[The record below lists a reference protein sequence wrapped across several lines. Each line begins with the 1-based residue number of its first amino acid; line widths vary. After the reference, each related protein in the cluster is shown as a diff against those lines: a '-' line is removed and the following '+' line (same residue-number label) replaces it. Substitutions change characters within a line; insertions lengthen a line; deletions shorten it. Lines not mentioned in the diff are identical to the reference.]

1 MERGVPVRSICRSIA
16 VLQCINR
23 AGEIAIMD
31 ISRLTELP
39 YPTVF
44 RIIQTLMHE
53 GLIECEPLRK
63 RYRATCKVESLAAG
77 YREDGPLLAAAGDSL
92 VDLTRRHNWP
102 VTLSSAVG
110 TSIVVR
116 ACTHDISPL
125 IFSHYYRGDVFPL
138 LECAPG
144 HVQLAF
150 TDEASREGLLRAL
163 ETQYRHSVALD
174 MFRSGRMTRRIRED
188 GYAAVDRTTHTK
200 DPGKTSSISVPVP
213 LAAGKLAHLSINFF
227 ATSLSVPEAV
237 QRYLSS
243 LLDAVATIVGRLET
257 PATPEAAA
265 LQGRHGQAPRTAA
278 TLPSNLGVSI
288 NTARHAGLPAAGDRF
303 IAA

>member
-23 AGEIAIMD
+23 GGDISIME

-53 GLIECEPLRK
+53 GMVECEASRK

-77 YREDGPLLAAAGDSL
+77 YREDGPLLAAANDSL
-92 VDLTRRHNWP
+92 IELTRTHSWP

-125 IFSHYYRGDVFPL
+125 VFSHYYRGDVFPL
-138 LECAPG
+138 LDCAPG

-150 TDEASREGLLRAL
+150 TDEASRESLLLAL
-163 ETQYRHSVALD
+163 APKNRHSVALE
-174 MFRSGRMTRRIRED
+174 MFRSGRLTRRIRED
-188 GYAAVDRTTHTK
+188 GYAAVDRTEHTK
-200 DPGKTSSISVPVP
+200 DPGKTSTISVPLP
-213 LAAGKLAHLSINFF
+213 ISEGKLAHLSMNFF
-227 ATSLSVPEAV
+227 SSSLSTHEAA
-237 QRYLSS
+237 QRYLPG
-243 LLDAVATIVGRLET
+243 LLDAAATILAKLKVSQPMGEAGGALPGISDSEFGSLL
-257 PATPEAAA
+257 PERAGAI
-265 LQGRHGQAPRTAA
+265 GPF
-278 TLPSNLGVSI
+278 VS
-288 NTARHAGLPAAGDRF
+288 A
-303 IAA
+303 

>member
-23 AGEIAIMD
+23 NGEVSIMEL
-31 ISRLTELP
+31 SRLTALP

-44 RIIQTLMHE
+44 RIMQTLLHE
-53 GLIECEPLRK
+53 GLIECEAARK

-77 YREDGPLLAAAGDSL
+77 YREDGALLAAAQEPL
-92 VDLTRRHNWP
+92 VRLTRSYDWP

-116 ACTHDISPL
+116 SCTHDISPL
-125 IFSHYYRGDVFPL
+125 IFSPYYRGDIFPL

-150 TDEASREGLLRAL
+150 TDDASRESLLKAL
-163 ETQYRHSVALD
+163 ETEYRHSVALQ
-174 MFRSGRMTRRIRED
+174 MFRSGRLTRRIQED
-188 GYAAVDRTTHTK
+188 GFAAVDRTTHTK

-213 LAAGKLAHLSINFF
+213 LAGGRLAHLSINFF
-227 ATSLSVPEAV
+227 SSSLSTHEAAERYVPAL
-237 QRYLSS
+237 Q
-243 LLDAVATIVGRLET
+243 DAVASIVERLEA
-257 PATPEAAA
+257 PAADRGHD
-265 LQGRHGQAPRTAA
+265 LRGRVPPGSRA
-278 TLPSNLGVSI
+278 G
-288 NTARHAGLPAAGDRF
+288 HAGRAAG
-303 IAA
+303 AEQLLMS